1 MRGVRVLVVENDDM
15 NAMLLELQLVQAGA
29 AVLGPVGEVAEAL
42 QLIKADAPDMA
53 VLDYRLGNGQTSE
66 PIARLL
72 SELGIPFVLATG
84 VASGSIPGG
93 FERGV
98 ILTKPYLSEELVG
111 ALSRARQL
119 SDANSLKE
127 PLKTPAICHH

>member
-1 MRGVRVLVVENDDM
+1 MSVLRGVRVLVVENDDM
-15 NAMLLELQLVQAGA
+15 NAMLLELQLVHAGA
-29 AVLGPVGEVAEAL
+29 AVVGPVGEVQDAL
-42 QLIKADAPDMA
+42 QLIRADAPDIA

-66 PIARLL
+66 PVASLL

-84 VASGSIPGG
+84 VASGSIPTG

-119 SDANSLKE
+119 SSASS
-127 PLKTPAICHH
+127 